1 MAAKRHPSILVC
13 VCLILSLGPNLG
25 AFCTPQAQSFVYSG
39 FNGADVTLDGVAMV
53 RPDGLLQLTNVSDV
67 RGYAFHRDPLL
78 FRKSP
83 NGVVRS
89 FSVSLVFGVQSEFV
103 ESSVDGMTFF
113 VAASKNFS
121 STFSGG
127 FLGLFNDSTD
137 GSPDNHIFAVEI
149 DTFKN
154 GEFMDMDSNHIG
166 IDINSLFSIQARTA
180 GFYDD
185 NTGTFTN
192 LTLNSGEPMQLWVEY
207 DAKTTHV
214 NSTLAPFGAAKPRK
228 PLFSTTTNLSEVLK
242 DPSYVGL
249 SGSTG
254 PINTQYYVL
263 GWSFG
268 MDGPAPAIN
277 ITNLPKLPHGHRK
290 ARSKVIEIVPPIAT
304 AVFIALVGTAIFL
317 IVRRRLRYAEL
328 LEDWEVDFGPHRFSY
343 KDLYHATDGFKN
355 KRLLGAGGF
364 GKVYKGV
371 LPTSKMEVAV
381 KKVPHESGQGMKEFL
396 NEVATIGRLRH
407 RYLVQLLGYCRRKD
421 ELILVYEYMP
431 NGSLDKYLHCEE
443 DKPTLDW
450 TQRFGVIKGVAC
462 GLLYLHEKWEKV
474 VIHRDIKASNVLL
487 DGEMNGRLGDFGL
500 ARLCDHGTDLQTTHV
515 VGTMGYLAPELLRM
529 GKASP
534 LTDVFAFG
542 TFLLEVACGQRPIK
556 QDLQDKQIM
565 LVDWVLEHWNNGSLV
580 QAMDTKL
587 HGNYDNDEANMV
599 LKLGL
604 LCLHPLPIA
613 RPAMRQVME
622 YLDGDMALP
631 ELAPTH
637 FNVNMVSMLQSRGFR
652 PSIMLYPD
660 LTSSINTF
668 SGLS

>member
-185 NTGTFTN
+185 NTG
-192 LTLNSGEPMQLWVEY
+192 
-207 DAKTTHV
+207 
-214 NSTLAPFGAAKPRK
+214 
-228 PLFSTTTNLSEVLK
+228 
-242 DPSYVGL
+242 
-249 SGSTG
+249 STG

-381 KKVPHESGQGMKEFL
+381 KKVPHESGQGMKEFV

-668 SGLS
+668 SGLSGGR

>member
-1 MAAKRHPSILVC
+1 
-13 VCLILSLGPNLG
+13 VCLYLILFLDPNHG
-25 AFCTPQAQSFVYSG
+25 VFCTAQAQSFVYSG
-39 FNGADVTLDGVAMV
+39 FTGADITLDGVAMV

-67 RGYAFHRDPLL
+67 TGYAFHRDPLL
-78 FRKSP
+78 LRKSP
-83 NGVVRS
+83 TSAVRS

-103 ESSVDGMTFF
+103 DSSVDGITFF
-113 VAASKNFS
+113 IAARKNFS
-121 STFSGG
+121 GSFSGG
-127 FLGLFNDSTD
+127 FLGLFNDSTN

-166 IDINSLFSIQARTA
+166 VDINSVFSIQAHTA

-185 NTGTFTN
+185 NTGIFTN

-207 DAKTTHV
+207 DAQTTQI
-214 NSTLAPFGAAKPRK
+214 NSTLAPLGADKPRK
-228 PLFSTTTNLSEVLK
+228 PLFSTTTNLSDVLK

-254 PINTQYYVL
+254 PVNTGYYVL

-277 ITNLPKLPHGHRK
+277 TANLPKLPHGHQK
-290 ARSKVIEIVPPIAT
+290 ARSKVLEILLPIAT
-304 AVFIALVGTAIFL
+304 ALFIALVGTAIFL
-317 IVRRRLRYAEL
+317 VVRRRLRYAEL
-328 LEDWEVDFGPHRFSY
+328 LEDWEVEFGPHRFSY
-343 KDLYHATDGFKN
+343 KDLYHATEGFKN
-355 KRLLGAGGF
+355 HRLLGAGGF

-371 LPTSKMEVAV
+371 LPASKLEVAV
-381 KKVPHESGQGMKEFL
+381 KKVSHESGQGMKEFIA
-396 NEVATIGRLRH
+396 EVVSIGHLRH

-450 TQRFGVIKGVAC
+450 IQRFGVIKGVAC
-462 GLLYLHEKWEKV
+462 GLLYLHDKWEKI

-487 DGEMNGRLGDFGL
+487 DSEMNGRLGDFGL
-500 ARLCDHGTDLQTTHV
+500 SRLYDHGTDLQTTHV

-556 QDLQDKQIM
+556 QDSQDKQIM
-565 LVDWVLEHWNNGSLV
+565 LVDWVLEHWQNGSLM
-580 QAMDTKL
+580 QTMDKRL
-587 HGNYDNDEANMV
+587 QGNYDNDEANMV

-604 LCLHPLPIA
+604 LCLHPLPTA

-622 YLDGDMALP
+622 YLDGDVALP
-631 ELAPTH
+631 EMAPTH
-637 FNVNMVSMLQSRGFR
+637 FNENMVSMMQSRGFH
-652 PSIMLYPD
+652 PSILSYPD
-660 LTSSINTF
+660 LTSSIGTF
-668 SGLS
+668 SDLSGGR